1 MADEIVKKE
10 FPDCF
15 PPNFATEIL
24 PQNLPDLQLEVYRVC
39 TTDTIC
45 KKAFLSTYESVVL
58 ELIPR
63 PYDWDKRLKKPITY
77 SVSCGDSLKDMLDTL
92 KCLTDHHPA
101 AFVIQG
107 IATSELGPLQKTV
120 DRQPNIKNKSHVDWW
135 LYKASDPSPRFVA
148 IAVSE
153 AEEEAEAALV

>member
-1 MADEIVKKE
+1 MTDETVKKE

-39 TTDTIC
+39 TTGTIC
-45 KKAFLSTYESVVL
+45 KEAFLSTYESVML
-58 ELIPR
+58 GLKPKLR
-63 PYDWDKRLKKPITY
+63 NWDKELKKPKTY
-77 SVSCGDSLKDMLDTL
+77 SVSCGVSLKDMLDTL
-92 KCLTDHHPA
+92 KCLTDYYPA

-120 DRQPNIKNKSHVDWW
+120 DREPNYRNKSHVDWW

-148 IAVSE
+148 ATVSE